1 MQPPVWLRWSLPLVV
16 LGSVAAV
23 VLPLLSAQAADP
35 PGNNGTVK
43 IDGIPFDQHPDNE
56 PHVGCVFQ
64 VDFYGYDEG
73 NFFATVR
80 FSAIPPTGRAILL
93 DNDRVFIGEDAAGG
107 GTDLDAE
114 QTYDLAPFLQSFMAH
129 PQQGYHIKLRVKA
142 PHSIGADTKYKTFWV
157 ESCDVYPP
165 TTTTPPPT
173 TPSGY

>member
-1 MQPPVWLRWSLPLVV
+1 MKPPNWLRWSLPLVV

-43 IDGIPFDQHPDNE
+43 IDGIPFDTYPDNE

-64 VDFYGYDEG
+64 VDFYGYDQG
-73 NFFATVR
+73 NYNANVR
-80 FSAIPPTGRAILL
+80 FSVIPPTGKAILL
-93 DNDRVFIGEDAAGG
+93 DNDMVFIGEDAAGG

-114 QTYDLAPFLQSFMAH
+114 KTYDLSALLQPFMAH

-142 PHSIGADTKYKTFWV
+142 PRSIGADTKYKVFWV
-157 ESCDVYPP
+157 ESCDVYP
-165 TTTTPPPT
+165 TTPPPT